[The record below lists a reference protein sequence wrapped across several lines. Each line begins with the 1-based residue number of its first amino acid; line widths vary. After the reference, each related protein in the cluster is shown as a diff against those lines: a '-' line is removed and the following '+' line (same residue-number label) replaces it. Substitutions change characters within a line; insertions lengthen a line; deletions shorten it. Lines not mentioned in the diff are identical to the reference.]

1 MSSKKNSKDSKK
13 SKVRHT
19 AIAPKKTAKVAKNK
33 AASAKPAAV
42 SAPAAKVEPSPVS
55 AQSIVTTSAPTV
67 FSAELEACVVAL
79 RNASAESAA
88 DAADRL
94 GRSGNPQAV
103 EPLIAVLENVDGYF
117 HPVSRAA
124 AAMALGRLGDNRAI
138 AALSAG
144 VNDFSAEVSGESILA
159 LGELK
164 DSSIVSTL
172 TTIVAN
178 YSGFYLNVTR
188 HAAIR
193 TLGRLRAT
201 DARGTL
207 EVVANSSYEDQAL
220 VNAAREAIA
229 SL

>member
-19 AIAPKKTAKVAKNK
+19 AIAPKKAAKVAKNK
-33 AASAKPAAV
+33 AASAKPVV
-42 SAPAAKVEPSPVS
+42 STPAAKVEPSPVI
-55 AQSIVTTSAPTV
+55 AQSDVATAAPTV

-138 AALSAG
+138 AALSAA

-220 VNAAREAIA
+220 VNAAQEAIS

>member
-1 MSSKKNSKDSKK
+1 MSSKNNSKGNKK

-19 AIAPKKTAKVAKNK
+19 AIALEEK
-33 AASAKPAAV
+33 AAKEIKEQRSGERKAGSGSERASGEGRAV
-42 SAPAAKVEPSPVS
+42 GRRAPSSV
-55 AQSIVTTSAPTV
+55 VTTSAPGD
-67 FSAELEACVVAL
+67 SVVGGTGRDNGTMSPL

-94 GRSGNPQAV
+94 GRSGNPHAV
-103 EPLIAVLENVDGYF
+103 EPLIAVLENGDGYF

-138 AALSAG
+138 AALSAA

-159 LGELK
+159 LGELNAW
-164 DSSIVSTL
+164 SIVSTL

-193 TLGRLRAT
+193 TLCRLRAT

-207 EVVANSSYEDQAL
+207 EVVANSSL
-220 VNAAREAIA
+220 
-229 SL
+229 